1 MLLSESYPI
10 LSYLHLDMQLTKS
23 FNLSDI
29 VQKPRLLEHH
39 YDDIVRGFLKQ
50 KINLIGY
57 SNEVSNYAITH
68 FKKTLKT

>member
-1 MLLSESYPI
+1 ME
-10 LSYLHLDMQLTKS
+10 LTES

-39 YDDIVRGFLKQ
+39 YDDIIRGFLKQ

-57 SNEVSNYAITH
+57 STEVSNHETTH
-68 FKKTLKT
+68 LKKTFKL

>member
-1 MLLSESYPI
+1 
-10 LSYLHLDMQLTKS
+10 MQLTKN

-29 VQKPRLLEHH
+29 VQKPRLLEHY

-57 SNEVSNYAITH
+57 SNEVSVKKQH
-68 FKKTLKT
+68 FKNISKTL